1 MTSGQPCL
9 KRLLGCQQEKDL
21 FRLFVRAEKQVEERL
36 AVVFHKDAIA
46 DISPMQGAE
55 ALHDPVDQFMIL
67 RRVLC
72 FDSITI
78 LSGGHLFF
86 SPLVKIGTRSTIA
99 VSISRA
105 TRSHAVS
112 SIMSCPP

>member
-1 MTSGQPCL
+1 MTCDQPGL
-9 KRLLGCQQEKDL
+9 KRLLCWKPEKHL

-55 ALHDPVDQFMIL
+55 VLHHPADQFMIL
-67 RRVLC
+67 RRVIY

-78 LSGGHLFF
+78 LSDDHLFF
-86 SPLVKIGTRSTIA
+86 SPLVKTGTRPTIA
-99 VSISRA
+99 VSISR
-105 TRSHAVS
+105 
-112 SIMSCPP
+112 